1 MDTKDLSLEI
11 LLDQA
16 LKYRDK
22 AEREE
27 WLQRVLGDSPEKLR
41 DLKELID
48 HHQDGTWMELT
59 PRAVAAGRKLI
70 EDIAGMK
77 IGPFVIIER
86 IGSGGM
92 GDVYL
97 AQQLQPV
104 RRQVALKL
112 IQWDSEPNQIIERF
126 QREKQMLASMDHPN
140 IARIIDAGTTEN
152 GYSYIVMEYVKGSHL
167 VDYCALNNPDIR
179 SRVKL
184 LLQCCR
190 AIQHA
195 HQKGIIHR
203 DIKPNNVMV
212 TQVDEEPTIKII
224 DFGIAKASMSD
235 SIKQSNEYT
244 SSIVSLL
251 TNSITYRGN
260 SPGTP
265 PYMSP
270 EQFSNRSS
278 DIDTRS
284 DIYSLGAVLYF
295 LLTDQHPFND
305 SQLAKRNFAEIGKLV
320 SENDPPLPSHRSPKL
335 ATSLRGDL
343 DCMVRKAMCR
353 DVEKRY
359 QSVAQFA
366 DDLQRYLRGDSVS
379 ANPDSPWTYFRRLT
393 RRHKLLVS
401 ATALAFTL
409 AFVAISLAWL
419 FAESQKASA
428 IIAREKE
435 NQSSTVGN
443 LLAAS
448 SALQRREDDLAIQTL
463 DAIPQAS
470 ARLDTRLL
478 RSQIPHRPSRFAEVK
493 GKIYYG
499 LAFDSL
505 PVIVCGTDQS
515 KMHAYDQGNGDL
527 LFEIDTEQG
536 QINGLAVSPDGKTIA
551 TAGDD
556 GTVKFWD
563 LESKK
568 LLTRMVVSKRCVYQ
582 VGWGADGQS
591 IITAASEPNAK
602 VWSYPEC
609 ELIREINSLG
619 SPLECLATSKTN
631 LFAFGDRNGNVRFGN
646 LLGKQ
651 EGNLK
656 NESDNLHSY
665 FFKFSVCSCISFS
678 ASGEIVAIGLN
689 NGYLVLGRIEQGDLK
704 PFEQIKFP
712 SDVTAVAFS
721 GDEKQLAIGESSGAL
736 HILDMKESFERD
748 SRLVFTKRF
757 FEQHSEYFEGS
768 EDPSERLRE
777 LIARMDPP
785 EALDHLPYHCDKVII
800 EFKKPLRLF
809 LLSTEFLREWS
820 DSSGDPSKNQ
830 TELPIDVIPKDKSV
844 ELRFRNRSS
853 LWSDPDA
860 LRLEERLETRKGHAK
875 RISGIAWGKDNN
887 HVFSFSE
894 DSTVAKLDVSSFR
907 KDILLSNAEHIYAL
921 SSERLFLANASE
933 QSFRSVDA
941 THGNLM
947 KAVVESLIPDN
958 FSPTYEH
965 GDGNSFFLSYLD
977 REGNSKPRWTV
988 DRWKKGCDRERKVV
1002 AFSDDLWVFSLIS
1015 QLNPSQWLGRF
1026 NDWKGETSLKG
1037 GPSFLGLWDQETND
1051 FVWKHE
1057 ANNSPF
1063 RYPNVR
1069 PDGRYLVYERDSDV
1083 YQIDL
1088 RNGEEKLFLEKP
1100 GSSVSG
1106 VRFSPDGQT
1115 LAIALNKESAI
1126 NAYSSHTGQLLWKIY
1141 LHGGQIKEFCWS
1153 KDQSI
1158 LVTLC
1163 MDRVLRTYDVG
1174 LRRLTTQLPLAIEE
1188 PINLEIPSDE
1198 QSIFVLDKA
1207 GKVVRLPC
1215 PLLSG
1220 Q

>member
-1 MDTKDLSLEI
+1 MGTKDSSLEI

-27 WLQRVLGDSPEKLR
+27 WLRTVLGDDPEKLR
-41 DLKELID
+41 ELKELID
-48 HHQDGTWMELT
+48 HHQDGSWMDPT
-59 PRAVAAGRKLI
+59 PIAVVAARKLI
-70 EDIAGMK
+70 EDIAGKK
-77 IGPFVIIER
+77 IGPFVIIEK

-126 QREKQMLASMDHPN
+126 QREKQMLASLEHPN
-140 IARIIDAGTTEN
+140 IARIIDAGTSDS

-167 VDYCALNNPDIR
+167 VDYCAQTNTDIR
-179 SRVKL
+179 TRVKL

-235 SIKQSNEYT
+235 SIKQINEYT
-244 SSIVSLL
+244 SSVVSLL
-251 TNSITYRGN
+251 TNSITHRGN

-305 SQLAKRNFAEIGKLV
+305 SQLVDRNFAEIRKLV

-343 DCMVRKAMCR
+343 DCIVRKAMCR

-379 ANPDSPWTYFRRLT
+379 ANPDSPWTYFRKLT
-393 RRHKLLVS
+393 RRHQLLIS

-409 AFVAISLAWL
+409 AFISISLAWL
-419 FAESQKASA
+419 FAESQKKSA
-428 IIAREKE
+428 IIAGEKE

-478 RSQIPHRPSRFAEVK
+478 RSQIPHRPARFAEVE

-499 LAFDSL
+499 LAFDSR

-515 KMHAYDQGNGDL
+515 KMDAYDQENGDL

-536 QINGLAVSPDGKTIA
+536 QINGLAVSPDDKTIA

-568 LLTRMVVSKRCVYQ
+568 LLTQMIVSTKCVYQ

-609 ELIREINSLG
+609 KLIREIDSLD

-646 LLGKQ
+646 LLGKD
-651 EGNLK
+651 GTDRK
-656 NESDNLHSY
+656 IDSDKLHSY
-665 FFKFSVCSCISFS
+665 FFKYSVCSCISFS
-678 ASGEIVAIGLN
+678 ASGKTVAIGLN
-689 NGYLVLGRIEQGDLK
+689 SGYLVLGRIEQGELR

-721 GDEKQLAIGESSGAL
+721 EDEKQLAIGESSGAL
-736 HILDMKESFERD
+736 HILDMKESFVRD

-757 FEQHSEYFEGS
+757 FEHHSEYFEGS
-768 EDPSERLRE
+768 EDPKEKLRE
-777 LIARMDPP
+777 LIARMEPP
-785 EALDHLPYHCDKVII
+785 EALDHLPYDCDKVVI

-809 LLSTEFLREWS
+809 LFSTEFLREWS
-820 DSSGDPSKNQ
+820 DSSGDPSRNQ

-853 LWSDPDA
+853 LWSDPDT

-875 RISGIAWGKDNN
+875 RISGIAWGKDKN

-894 DSTVAKLDVSSFR
+894 DKTVAKLDVSNFR
-907 KDILLSNAEHIYAL
+907 KDILLSNAEHVYAP
-921 SSERLFLANASE
+921 SSERLFLANGSE
-933 QSFRSVDA
+933 QSFRSVD
-941 THGNLM
+941 TIHGNLM
-947 KAVVESLIPDN
+947 KAVVKSLISDN
-958 FSPTYEH
+958 FSPTYDH

-977 REGNSKPRWTV
+977 REGNSKPRWKV
-988 DRWKKGCDRERKVV
+988 DRWKEGRDRERKVV
-1002 AFSDDLWVFSLIS
+1002 TFPDDLWVFTLIS
-1015 QLNPSQWLGRF
+1015 QVNPSQWLGRF
-1026 NDWKGETSLKG
+1026 NDWKGEASLRG
-1037 GPSFLGLWDQETND
+1037 GPSFLGLWDQEKND
-1051 FVWKHE
+1051 FVWKHA

-1069 PDGRYLVYERDSDV
+1069 PDGRYLVYERDSNV

-1100 GSSVSG
+1100 GSSVSWM
-1106 VRFSPDGQT
+1106 RFSPDGQT
-1115 LAIALNKESAI
+1115 LAVALNKESVI

-1141 LHGGQIKEFCWS
+1141 LHGGPIKQFSWS

-1163 MDRVLRTYDVG
+1163 MDRVLRTYDVA
-1174 LRRLTTQLPLAIEE
+1174 LRRLTIQLPLPIGE
-1188 PINLEIPSDE
+1188 PNKLEIPSDE
-1198 QSIFVLDKA
+1198 QSIFVLDKI
-1207 GKVVRLPC
+1207 GKVVRVPC
-1215 PLLSG
+1215 PLQSG